1 VPRDAE
7 RKLSGAGPAA
17 PATGGRTHRLT
28 ILASDGLDCVSH
40 DELERIVR
48 EHDDNPQA
56 LADALAAARDA
67 DEITN

>member
-1 VPRDAE
+1 
-7 RKLSGAGPAA
+7 
-17 PATGGRTHRLT
+17 
-28 ILASDGLDCVSH
+28 VSH